1 VTPQLQQADIETAGR
16 MLIYFIASIG
26 FGVPETWLGASQTT
40 RYAGAKEAVAPA
52 RKILEARQSYIKN
65 SVELMVRFQIDQA
78 VRAKQLPE
86 DEDLDT
92 SFTVEMP
99 EISKEDLGEL
109 AKTLKVVAEGLMIGL
124 GAGILKRETA
134 VKVMHKIIDAMGVDV
149 DPSELENLTLEEVRE
164 MREALKILREMG
176 DIEIGEPQ
184 SLKDLLGGD
193 DVTEEDLE
201 RIRLDWKNFLVLAG
215 IEEE

>member
-1 VTPQLQQADIETAGR
+1 
-16 MLIYFIASIG
+16 
-26 FGVPETWLGASQTT
+26 
-40 RYAGAKEAVAPA
+40 
-52 RKILEARQSYIKN
+52 
-65 SVELMVRFQIDQA
+65 LMVQFQIDQA
-78 VRAKQLPE
+78 IRAKQLSE

-99 EISKEDLGEL
+99 EISKADIGEL
-109 AKTLKVVAEGLMIGL
+109 AKTLKAVAEGLMIGL

-176 DIEIGEPQ
+176 DIEIGEPVA
-184 SLKDLLGGD
+184 LKDLLNGAEVTPD
-193 DVTEEDLE
+193 DLVA
-201 RIRLDWKNFLVLAG
+201 IRREWADFLAIAG
-215 IEEE
+215 IEEEEAAP